1 MHHTGV
7 CSVSSPRAARR
18 NVSFFSLG
26 KPLGLRSKEQVQT
39 VTHRVWVPCQ
49 ASTTGA
55 EGASVSG
62 SSPLPDRRRDLRLAV
77 TNVINSPHH
86 SPGPL
91 PAKDSGA
98 PSREEAMPCPGPA
111 RLSYR
116 RHQLLP
122 PGETWDKRGAGRAV
136 LHSPPICARPRV
148 PSLPR
153 PQPPPSPASPP
164 RGCWSPACPGE
175 GDPGN
180 RGACGNKV
188 PKISTW
194 DQCLNYPTGG
204 PADPSQCR
212 ISNSAQSLSSDPV
225 PDSCASTITPG
236 PLQCLSSVPR
246 ATPVSPVQDLS
257 TKALS

>member
-153 PQPPPSPASPP
+153 PQPPRRGAAGARPVPGRGTPATAGPVGTKSPKSPLGTSALTTPPVALLIPPSAGSATAPRASPVTQY
-164 RGCWSPACPGE
+164 RTLVPAP
-175 GDPGN
+175 
-180 RGACGNKV
+180 
-188 PKISTW
+188 
-194 DQCLNYPTGG
+194 
-204 PADPSQCR
+204 
-212 ISNSAQSLSSDPV
+212 
-225 PDSCASTITPG
+225 
-236 PLQCLSSVPR
+236 
-246 ATPVSPVQDLS
+246 
-257 TKALS
+257 